1 MSWTEESQDQ
11 NENFRFEKGG
21 SVQLSKKAV
30 ALLNVLAERIH
41 TDSMA
46 EVLLHAVNLFDAAT
60 TTREEGYQLFVE
72 TPDGIFH
79 LTLMPL
85 FRSPGSDA

>member
-1 MSWTEESQDQ
+1 MSWTEENQDQ
-11 NENFRFEKGG
+11 NESFRFEKGG
-21 SVQLSKKAV
+21 RVQISKKAV
-30 ALLNVLAERIH
+30 TLLNVLAERIH
-41 TDSMA
+41 TGSIA

-60 TTREEGYQLFVE
+60 AAREEGYQLFME